1 MGNLTFNAIDVETAN
16 RTRASICQIGIAQV
30 QVGKIKRAASFLVN
44 PEEPFESFQTSLHGI
59 NEEAVSEAETMLS
72 IHPKLCR
79 LIERAPLASHSLFD
93 KQALE
98 KAASKYGLTMPQIRW
113 LDTGRVARTAWP
125 DRYDGSSWGLKKI
138 AADLGI
144 EFLHHDAAEDARAA
158 AEILLHACRH
168 TGFDVDDWLEK
179 AGYERSPAA
188 QTNTQQ
194 VQQTNHESKISEGIP
209 HQLALP
215 PWNST
220 MARILTLEEEREF
233 SNRSV
238 TGGIDRFIQRHA
250 RAITEELGDSG
261 IHRIL
266 LRIPYRGLTQEE
278 RPWWVEQWRAVI
290 GRMQQVSS
298 PEPPNQC
305 SPTPSSPTPPSPR
318 MNLPEQLISKPTPCG
333 GQRESPLRG

>member
-1 MGNLTFNAIDVETAN
+1 MANLTFNAIDVETAN

-30 QVGKIKRAASFLVN
+30 QVGKISRAASFLIN

-72 IHPKLCR
+72 IHPKLYR
-79 LIERAPLASHSLFD
+79 LIEKTPLASHSPFD

-98 KAASKYGLTMPQIRW
+98 KSASKYGLTMPQIKW
-113 LDTGRVARTAWP
+113 LDTGRVARSAWP

-168 TGFDVDDWLEK
+168 TGLDVDDWLEQ
-179 AGYERSPAA
+179 AGYERTPAA
-188 QTNTQQ
+188 QANTQQ
-194 VQQTNHESKISEGIP
+194 VQQTNDGSKTSQGIP
-209 HQLALP
+209 HQSDLP

-220 MARILTLEEEREF
+220 LASILTLEEKREF

-261 IHRIL
+261 VHRIL
-266 LRIPYRGLTQEE
+266 LRIPYRSLAQEE

-290 GRMQQVSS
+290 DRMEQVPS

-305 SPTPSSPTPPSPR
+305 SSTPPGPTPSSPR
-318 MNLPEQLISKPTPCG
+318 MNLPEQLISKPTP
-333 GQRESPLRG
+333 

>member
-1 MGNLTFNAIDVETAN
+1 MANLTFNAIDVETAN

-30 QVGKIKRAASFLVN
+30 QVGRISRATSFLVN
-44 PEEPFESFQTSLHGI
+44 PEEPFESFQTSIHGI

-79 LIERAPLASHSLFD
+79 LIEGTPLASHSRFD

-98 KAASKYGLTMPQIRW
+98 KAASKYGLTMPEIRW

-144 EFLHHDAAEDARAA
+144 TFLHHDAAEDARTA

-168 TGFDVDDWLEK
+168 TGLDVDDWLEQ
-179 AGYERSPAA
+179 AGYERNPAA
-188 QTNTQQ
+188 KTQQ
-194 VQQTNHESKISEGIP
+194 VRQTDHGSRISEGIP
-209 HQLALP
+209 RQSAPP
-215 PWNST
+215 PWDRT
-220 MARILTLEEEREF
+220 LARILALEEEREF

-238 TGGIDRFIQRHA
+238 TGGMDRFIQKHA
-250 RAITEELGDSG
+250 KAITEELGDSG
-261 IHRIL
+261 VHRIL
-266 LRIPYRGLTQEE
+266 LRIPYTGLTQEE

-290 GRMQQVSS
+290 GRMKQVSS

-305 SPTPSSPTPPSPR
+305 SPAPSSSR
-318 MNLPEQLISKPTPCG
+318 ISLPDQLISKPTP
-333 GQRESPLRG
+333 

>member
-1 MGNLTFNAIDVETAN
+1 MANLTFNAIDVETAN

-44 PEEPFESFQTSLHGI
+44 PEEPFESFQINLHGI
-59 NEEAVSEAETMLS
+59 NEEAVNEAETMLS
-72 IHPKLCR
+72 IHPRLCR
-79 LIERAPLASHSLFD
+79 LIEGTPLASHSLFD

-98 KAASKYGLTMPQIRW
+98 KAASKYGLTMPEIRW

-168 TGFDVDDWLEK
+168 TGLDVDDWLEK

-194 VQQTNHESKISEGIP
+194 VQQTNQGNRIGSKISGGIP
-209 HQLALP
+209 RQSAMP
-215 PWNST
+215 PWNSA
-220 MARILTLEEEREF
+220 MARILALEEEREF

-238 TGGIDRFIQRHA
+238 TGGMDRFIQRHA
-250 RAITEELGDSG
+250 RAIAGELGDSG

-266 LRIPYRGLTQEE
+266 LRIPYRSLTQDE

-305 SPTPSSPTPPSPR
+305 SPTQSSPR
-318 MNLPEQLISKPTPCG
+318 MNLPEQLISKPTP
-333 GQRESPLRG
+333 

>member
-1 MGNLTFNAIDVETAN
+1 MANLTFNAIDVETAN

-44 PEEPFESFQTSLHGI
+44 PEEPFESFQASLHGI

-98 KAASKYGLTMPQIRW
+98 KAASKYGLTMPQIKW
-113 LDTGRVARTAWP
+113 LDTGRVARSAWP

-138 AADLGI
+138 ATDLGI

-168 TGFDVDDWLEK
+168 TGLDVDDWLEQ

-194 VQQTNHESKISEGIP
+194 VEQTSHERKISEGIP
-209 HQLALP
+209 HQSALP

-220 MARILTLEEEREF
+220 MVRILTLEEEREF

-250 RAITEELGDSG
+250 RAITGELGDSG

-266 LRIPYRGLTQEE
+266 LKIPYRSLTQEE

-290 GRMQQVSS
+290 DRMQQVSS

-305 SPTPSSPTPPSPR
+305 SSTPSSPSPSSPTPSSPR
-318 MNLPEQLISKPTPCG
+318 MNLPEQLISKQTP
-333 GQRESPLRG
+333 

>member
-1 MGNLTFNAIDVETAN
+1 MANLTFNAIDVETAN

-44 PEEPFESFQTSLHGI
+44 PEEPFESFQINLHGI

-72 IHPKLCR
+72 IHPKLYR
-79 LIERAPLASHSLFD
+79 LIEGAPLASHSPFD

-125 DRYDGSSWGLKKI
+125 DRYDESGWGLKKI

-168 TGFDVDDWLEK
+168 TGLDVDDWLEQ

-188 QTNTQQ
+188 QTKTQQ
-194 VQQTNHESKISEGIP
+194 VQQTNQGNRIGSKISGEIP
-209 HQLALP
+209 RQSALP
-215 PWNST
+215 PWNSA
-220 MARILTLEEEREF
+220 MARILALEEEREF

-238 TGGIDRFIQRHA
+238 TGGMDRFIQRHA
-250 RAITEELGDSG
+250 RAITGELGDSG

-290 GRMQQVSS
+290 GQMQQVSS
-298 PEPPNQC
+298 PEPPNPEPPNQC
-305 SPTPSSPTPPSPR
+305 SPTQSSPR
-318 MNLPEQLISKPTPCG
+318 MNLPEQLISKPTP
-333 GQRESPLRG
+333 

>member
-1 MGNLTFNAIDVETAN
+1 MSNLTFNAIDVETAN
-16 RTRASICQIGIAQV
+16 RARASICQIGIAQV

-44 PEEPFESFQTSLHGI
+44 PEEPFESFQTSIHGI

-79 LIERAPLASHSLFD
+79 LIEGAPLASHSQFD

-125 DRYDGSSWGLKKI
+125 DRYDRSNWGLKKI

-144 EFLHHDAAEDARAA
+144 TFLHHDAGEDARAA

-168 TGFDVDDWLEK
+168 TGLDVDDWLEQ
-179 AGYERSPAA
+179 AGYQRSPA
-188 QTNTQQ
+188 TKPQQ
-194 VQQTNHESKISEGIP
+194 VQQTEQGSRISEGIP
-209 HQLALP
+209 RQSAPP
-215 PWNST
+215 PWDRTLAS
-220 MARILTLEEEREF
+220 ILSLEEEKEF

-238 TGGIDRFIQRHA
+238 TGGMDRFMRTHA
-250 RAITEELGDSG
+250 KAITKELGDSG

-266 LRIPYRGLTQEE
+266 LRIPYSGLTQEE

-298 PEPPNQC
+298 PEPPKQF
-305 SPTPSSPTPPSPR
+305 SPAPERPPPR
-318 MNLPEQLISKPTPCG
+318 ML
-333 GQRESPLRG
+333 ESP